1 MQWIAA
7 SIMEADMTH
16 AVKQPLRWRIADVQ
30 GTGMDHVNVVM
41 PETSPQS
48 NHEILLATDIPSP
61 LQSSMDIKWSEEDA
75 YLFQMLLDKMLD
87 LNGMDTLEIENPEV
101 VDVLHIVAAA
111 HFLPPVDADYYLEDD
126 LSTVLHEVDV
136 GDLVAINTQAGFK
149 SAVIA
154 ELDSIEAVCV
164 LIEPLE
170 VEGQEDL
177 DVYDTLVVNKHSL
190 LPAEFGNVIPG
201 EEAVIH

>member
-1 MQWIAA
+1 
-7 SIMEADMTH
+7 MEADMTQ

-30 GTGMDHVNVVM
+30 GTGMDHINVVM
-41 PETSPQS
+41 PESSPQS
-48 NHEILLATDIPSP
+48 THEILLATDIPSP
-61 LQSSMDIKWSEEDA
+61 LQTSMDIKWSEEDA
-75 YLFQMLLDKMLD
+75 HLFQMLLVKLLD
-87 LNGMDTLEIENPEV
+87 LNTFENLELENPEV

-111 HFLPPVDADYYLEDD
+111 HFLAPVDADVYLEEDVP
-126 LSTVLHEVDV
+126 TVLHEVDV
-136 GDLVAINTQAGFK
+136 GDLIAIHTKAGFK

-170 VEGQEDL
+170 VEGQEEL

-190 LPAEFGNVIPG
+190 LPAEFGNVVPG
-201 EEAVIH
+201 EEATIH

>member
-1 MQWIAA
+1 VQWIAA

-30 GTGMDHVNVVM
+30 GTGMEHVNVVM
-41 PETSPQS
+41 PESSPLS
-48 NHEILLATDIPSP
+48 NQEILLATDIPSP
-61 LQSSMDIKWSEEDA
+61 LQSNMDIKWSEEDA
-75 YLFQMLLDKMLD
+75 YLFQMLLEKMLD
-87 LNGMDTLEIENPEV
+87 HHGLETLELENPEV
-101 VDVLHIVAAA
+101 VDVIHIVAAA
-111 HFLPPVDADYYLEDD
+111 HFLPPLDADLYLEDD
-126 LSTVLHEVDV
+126 IPTILNEVDV
-136 GDLVAINTQAGFK
+136 GDLVAIHTKAGYK

-170 VEGQEDL
+170 VEGQEEL

-201 EEAVIH
+201 EEATIH

>member
-1 MQWIAA
+1 
-7 SIMEADMTH
+7 MEADMTQ

-30 GTGMDHVNVVM
+30 GTGMDHINVVM
-41 PETSPQS
+41 PESSPQS
-48 NHEILLATDIPSP
+48 THEILLATDIPSP
-61 LQSSMDIKWSEEDA
+61 LQTSMDIKWSEEDA
-75 YLFQMLLDKMLD
+75 HLFQMLLVKLLD
-87 LNGMDTLEIENPEV
+87 HNNFENLELENPEV

-111 HFLPPVDADYYLEDD
+111 HFLAPVDADVYLEEDV
-126 LSTVLHEVDV
+126 STVLHEVDV
-136 GDLVAINTQAGFK
+136 GDLIAVHTKAGFK

-170 VEGQEDL
+170 VEGQEEL

-190 LPAEFGNVIPG
+190 LPAEFGNVVPG
-201 EEAVIH
+201 EEATIH

>member
-61 LQSSMDIKWSEEDA
+61 LSSSMDIKWSDEDA

-87 LNGMDTLEIENPEV
+87 LNGFDTLEIENPEV

-111 HFLPPVDADYYLEDD
+111 HFLPPVDADVYLEEDVP
-126 LSTVLHEVDV
+126 TVLHEVDV
-136 GDLVAINTQAGFK
+136 GDLVAVHTKAGYK

-170 VEGQEDL
+170 VAGQEEL

-201 EEAVIH
+201 EEATIH

>member
-1 MQWIAA
+1 
-7 SIMEADMTH
+7 MTH

-30 GTGMDHVNVVM
+30 GTGMEHINVVM
-41 PETSPQS
+41 PEPSQQS

-61 LQSSMDIKWSEEDA
+61 LQSSMDIKWSEEDG
-75 YLFQMLLDKMLD
+75 YLFQMLLEKMLD
-87 LNGMDTLEIENPEV
+87 HNGLETLELDNPEV

-111 HFLPPVDADYYLEDD
+111 HFLPPADADHYLEEDIP
-126 LSTVLHEVDV
+126 TVMHEVDV
-136 GDLVAINTQAGFK
+136 GDLVAINTKDGLK

-170 VEGQEDL
+170 VEGQEEL

-201 EEAVIH
+201 EEATIH